1 MAMWLGGLSN
11 FTFPKRPGSMRK
23 SLSFPL
29 HRDALHTQIADRIEQ
44 MIITESLNPGDR
56 LPGERDLAE
65 GLNVSRAVV
74 REALRTLSGRGLI
87 NVRPGSGAYVQEP
100 SPQDAAAPLELL
112 LRLQQRPDGIVDVR
126 DLRNLFE
133 IRRTLEIEIAGFAAK
148 RATTEDLAAME
159 AAIERMVMH
168 VDATRRFMGDDQ
180 AFHLALANAT
190 QNRLFSVLLTPISG
204 LLVRMCRRYAT
215 RALIEVSLSKHRQ
228 ILDRVEEKDP
238 EGASEIMRDHIDEAE
253 RMMVASWEEDGEVG
267 GGREGGR
274 EDHRG
279 GG

>member
-1 MAMWLGGLSN
+1 L
-11 FTFPKRPGSMRK
+11 TFPQQLGAMSK

-44 MIITESLNPGDR
+44 MIITQSLSPGDR

-65 GLNVSRAVV
+65 GLDVSRAVV

-100 SPQDAAAPLELL
+100 SPQHAAAPLELL
-112 LRLQQRPDGIVDVR
+112 LRLQQRPDVIVDVR
-126 DLRNLFE
+126 DIRDLFE

-148 RATTEDLAAME
+148 RATAEDLAAME
-159 AAIERMVMH
+159 ASIEHMVVH
-168 VDATRRFMGDDQ
+168 IDATQRFMGDDQ

-215 RALIEVSLSKHRQ
+215 RTLIEVSLSKHRQ

-238 EGASEIMRDHIDEAE
+238 RGAREIMRDHIDEAE
-253 RMMVASWEEDGEVG
+253 RMMVASWEEDEEEVG

-274 EDHRG
+274 EDRQG
-279 GG
+279 GGRR